1 MAFLKIKIS
10 FMKLDKRTK
19 IVCTIG
25 PASDKQEILESM
37 FKAGMNVCRQNFSHG
52 THSYH
57 RQLFKRI
64 HLASKRVGEP
74 AAVIGDL
81 QGPKVRVGEMPEAGV
96 EIKIGDKLVL
106 STAVKKYKNGI
117 VPVTYKNLH
126 KDVGKGDIIMLDDG
140 LLELRVISVIGKKIN
155 TEVVVGGPLTS
166 HKGINVPT
174 ATLGV
179 PAITEKDKEDI
190 KLAVDMGVDFV
201 ALSFVKSAKD
211 IYDLRYI
218 IKDLEK
224 KIKKTDDPI
233 KIIAKIEKHE
243 AIRNIDEIVE
253 ATDGI
258 MIARGDLGIETPAE
272 EVPLVQKSI
281 IEKCL
286 NAAKPVIVATQMLE
300 SMTKKPRPTR
310 AEVSDVA
317 NAVID
322 HTDAVMLSGET
333 ATGVYPRKTVETMAK
348 IITETEESHYDDMI
362 FKGYLKKLQPID
374 EAVSRSAQLLATG
387 VGAKLILTAS
397 MSGNAG
403 RLVSRYRPEL
413 PIFVTTD
420 DNRVMRQL
428 NLSWAVR
435 PFLLPQC
442 RSIEELVDRSI
453 GFMKKNKFA
462 KKGNKIIVIAGE
474 PVGRSG
480 RLNLVEI
487 REVA

>member
-1 MAFLKIKIS
+1 
-10 FMKLDKRTK
+10 MKLDKRTK

-25 PASDKQEILESM
+25 PASDKQEVLESM

-52 THSYH
+52 THAYH
-57 RQLFKRI
+57 RKLFKRI
-64 HLASKRVGEP
+64 HAAAKKVGEP
-74 AAVIGDL
+74 AAIIGDL
-81 QGPKVRVGEMPEAGV
+81 QGPKVRVGEMPEGGV
-96 EIKIGDKLVL
+96 KLKIGEKITL
-106 STAVKKYKNGI
+106 STSATKYKGDVI
-117 VPVTYKNLH
+117 PVTYKDLH
-126 KDVGKGDIIMLDDG
+126 KDVSKGDIILLDDG
-140 LLELRVISVIGKKIN
+140 LLELKVFSVSGTKIN
-155 TEVVVGGPLTS
+155 TEVKVGGPLTS
-166 HKGINVPT
+166 HKGINLPT
-174 ATLGV
+174 ATLSV
-179 PAITEKDKEDI
+179 PAITAKDKEDV
-190 KLAVDMGVDFV
+190 KLAVSMGVDYV

-211 IYDLRYI
+211 IYDLRYM

-224 KIKKTDDPI
+224 KANKKTDDPI

-243 AIRNIDEIVE
+243 AIKDIDEIIE

-258 MIARGDLGIETPAE
+258 MVARGDLGIETPAE
-272 EVPLVQKSI
+272 EVPLVQKRI

-322 HTDAVMLSGET
+322 HTDAVMLSAET
-333 ATGVYPRKTVETMAK
+333 ATGAYPRKTVETMAK
-348 IITETEESHYDDMI
+348 IISETEESHYDDMI

-374 EAVSRSAQLLATG
+374 EAISRSAQLLATG

-420 DNRVMRQL
+420 DSRVMRQL

-453 GFMKKNKFA
+453 GFLKKNKFT

-487 REVA
+487 REVS

>member
-1 MAFLKIKIS
+1 
-10 FMKLDKRTK
+10 MKLTKRTK

-25 PASDKQEILESM
+25 PASDKQATLEAM

-52 THSYH
+52 THAYH

-64 HLASKRVGEP
+64 RAAAKKVEEP
-74 AAVIGDL
+74 AAIIADL
-81 QGPKVRVGEMPEAGV
+81 QGPKIRIGEMPEKGV
-96 EIKIGDKLVL
+96 NLKIGDEIVL
-106 STAVKKYKNGI
+106 STAASKYKEGVI
-117 VPVTYKNLH
+117 PVTYAELH
-126 KDVGKGDIIMLDDG
+126 RDVKKGDIVLLDDG
-140 LLELRVISVIGKKIN
+140 LVELEVLGVSGKKIE
-155 TEVVVGGPLTS
+155 TKVTVGGKLTS
-166 HKGINVPT
+166 HKGINLPT
-174 ATLGV
+174 ASLSV
-179 PAITEKDKEDI
+179 PAITAKDKKDVA
-190 KLAVDMGVDFV
+190 LAVSLGVDYV

-211 IYDLRYI
+211 IYDLRYM

-224 KIKKTDDPI
+224 KHKRKSDDPI
-233 KIIAKIEKHE
+233 KIIAKVEKHE
-243 AIRNIDEIVE
+243 AVRAIDEIIE
-253 ATDGI
+253 ATDAV
-258 MIARGDLGIETPAE
+258 MVARGDLGIETPAE
-272 EVPLVQKSI
+272 EVPLVQKRI

-286 NAAKPVIVATQMLE
+286 DAAKPVIVATQMLE
-300 SMTKKPRPTR
+300 SMTRKPRPTR

-333 ATGVYPRKTVETMAK
+333 ATGNYPVATVQTMAK
-348 IITETEESHYDDMI
+348 IITQTEESHYDDLV
-362 FKGYLKKLQPID
+362 FKSYIKKLQPID
-374 EAVSRSAQLLATG
+374 EAVSRSAQLMAGG

-420 DNRVMRQL
+420 DERVMRQL

-453 GFMKKNKFA
+453 GYLKKYKFA
-462 KKGNKIIVIAGE
+462 KKGEKIIIIAGE

-487 REVA
+487 REVS